1 MERSRKTEPIII
13 PLAPKLS
20 SQLSTSSIDSGVVV
34 RTSSIPKRNSTNY
47 DRFRSV
53 SESTNNYLTP
63 GSGRKPQKLLSQDSG
78 IEEINGDTNSLKRHS
93 NRSSTSTNL
102 SSSESLP
109 TSERSS
115 SKYSECLTESNE
127 SSREITTIGEE
138 EIAADDNNRKPLEV
152 VYDDDE
158 EEEDDDDDVDNDEGG
173 NIDGQ
178 PKKNNFPILN
188 VNADCEIDPK
198 LINKKDGLKDTMY
211 YLDEFGSPKLREKY
225 AKKQNKKSIR
235 KTKNEDTSTTNQ
247 RDNDYNCDINSRDKT
262 STLPRIGGGGGGLGV
277 GIVAGGKIGGGVAC
291 ISLMKICKKF
301 KSILSKWFSTKYI
314 YILINCLCYF

>member
-20 SQLSTSSIDSGVVV
+20 SQLSSSSIDSGIVV
-34 RTSSIPKRNSTNY
+34 RTSSSSVTKRNSTNY
-47 DRFRSV
+47 DSRFRSV
-53 SESTNNYLTP
+53 SESTNLLTP
-63 GSGRKPQKLLSQDSG
+63 GCGRKPQKLLSQDSG
-78 IEEINGDTNSLKRHS
+78 IEVISGDTNSLKRHS

-127 SSREITTIGEE
+127 SREITTIGEE
-138 EIAADDNNRKPLEV
+138 EVADDDREPLEV

-158 EEEDDDDDVDNDEGG
+158 EEDDDEERDE
-173 NIDGQ
+173 

-198 LINKKDGLKDTMY
+198 IINRKDGLRDTMY

-225 AKKQNKKSIR
+225 AKKNNQNKKIKKH

-247 RDNDYNCDINSRDKT
+247 RDNEQDCDITSRDKT
-262 STLPRIGGGGGGLGV
+262 STLPRIGGSSGRGVGGGAV
-277 GIVAGGKIGGGVAC
+277 VAC
-291 ISLMKICKKF
+291 VSLMKICKKF
-301 KSILSKWFSTKYI
+301 KSILSKLF
-314 YILINCLCYF
+314 

>member
-1 MERSRKTEPIII
+1 MDRSTKTEPIII

-20 SQLSTSSIDSGVVV
+20 SQLSSSSIDSGVVV
-34 RTSSIPKRNSTNY
+34 RTSKRTNY

-53 SESTNNYLTP
+53 SESTNLLTP
-63 GSGRKPQKLLSQDSG
+63 GSGRKSQKLLSQDSG
-78 IEEINGDTNSLKRHS
+78 IEVISGDTNSLKRHSSS

-115 SKYSECLTESNE
+115 SKYSECPTESNE
-127 SSREITTIGEE
+127 SREITTIGEE
-138 EIAADDNNRKPLEV
+138 EVADDDREPLEV

-158 EEEDDDDDVDNDEGG
+158 EEDEVDG
-173 NIDGQ
+173 GQ

-198 LINKKDGLKDTMY
+198 IINKKDGLRDTMY

-225 AKKQNKKSIR
+225 AKKKNKKSKKE
-235 KTKNEDTSTTNQ
+235 KTKYEDTATTNQ
-247 RDNDYNCDINSRDKT
+247 RDNEQNCDITSRDKT
-262 STLPRIGGGGGGLGV
+262 STLSRVGGTGGGG
-277 GIVAGGKIGGGVAC
+277 AGMVAC
-291 ISLMKICKKF
+291 VSLMKICKKF
-301 KSILSKWFSTKYI
+301 KSILSKLFFFSLYI
-314 YILINCLCYF
+314 CCLCYFYVCGKK

>member
-1 MERSRKTEPIII
+1 MERSTKTEPIII

-20 SQLSTSSIDSGVVV
+20 SQLSSSSIDSGVVV
-34 RTSSIPKRNSTNY
+34 RNSKRTNY

-53 SESTNNYLTP
+53 SESTNLLTP
-63 GSGRKPQKLLSQDSG
+63 GSGRKSQKLLSQDSG
-78 IEEINGDTNSLKRHS
+78 IEVISGDTNSLKRHSSS

-127 SSREITTIGEE
+127 SREITTIGEE
-138 EIAADDNNRKPLEV
+138 EVADYDREPLEV

-158 EEEDDDDDVDNDEGG
+158 EEEEVQDDDN
-173 NIDGQ
+173 GQ

-198 LINKKDGLKDTMY
+198 IINKKDGLRDTMY

-225 AKKQNKKSIR
+225 AKKKNKKSKS
-235 KTKNEDTSTTNQ
+235 KTKFEDTSTTNQ
-247 RDNDYNCDINSRDKT
+247 RDNEQNCDITTRDKKT
-262 STLPRIGGGGGGLGV
+262 STLSRVGDTGREGGAGV
-277 GIVAGGKIGGGVAC
+277 VSCV
-291 ISLMKICKKF
+291 SLMKICKKF
-301 KSILSKWFSTKYI
+301 KSILSKFVCFFVVCAIFKFVGRKQITI
-314 YILINCLCYF
+314 TLAVTFTDVVI